1 VKSHFFMKTRACA
14 IFAQIHEISGLG
26 KLNMS
31 NPTNLDS
38 CFKDLA
44 NEKTPLALA
53 TVIQTAQSTSGK
65 TGDKA
70 LVSAEGIVEG
80 WIGGGCAQP
89 AVIEAARLALEST
102 EPCLIR
108 VGPKGEWEALDG
120 VVDFSSGCLSG
131 GTQVIFIEP
140 LNKQAKLSILGDSPV
155 ALCLSDLAERLDFSV
170 TVISPDLEASQF
182 SESIR
187 IDHDFSSASGDFIVV
202 ATQGRHDRA
211 ALKAAVGS
219 NAGYIGMVASRKKI
233 AGLKAS
239 LIKSGIEPSQMER
252 IHSPAG
258 LEIGA
263 VSPAEIALSIL
274 AELVQIRRSAGN
286 QKVDQQTEPEVEV
299 LEPAAE
305 IQGGGCCGNH
315 G

>member
-1 VKSHFFMKTRACA
+1 MKHEPMVKSANLEAC
-14 IFAQIHEISGLG
+14 FR
-26 KLNMS
+26 
-31 NPTNLDS
+31 NL
-38 CFKDLA
+38 A
-44 NEKTPLALA
+44 GEETPLALA
-53 TVIQTAQSTSGK
+53 TVIQTALSTSGNV
-65 TGDKA
+65 GDKA

-89 AVIEAARLALEST
+89 AVVEAARIALNSA

-140 LNKQAKLSILGDSPV
+140 LNKQAKLGILGDSPV
-155 ALCLSDLAERLDFSV
+155 ALSLSELASRLDFSV
-170 TVISPDLEASQF
+170 TVISPDLESSRVA
-182 SESIR
+182 ETVR
-187 IDHDFSSASGDFIVV
+187 METDFVSVSGDFVVV

-211 ALKAAVGS
+211 ALKAAINS

-233 AGLKAS
+233 AGLKESLLKRGIAAS
-239 LIKSGIEPSQMER
+239 ELER
-252 IHSPAG
+252 VHSPAG

-274 AELVQIRRSAGN
+274 AELVRVRRTGSN
-286 QKVDQQTEPEVEV
+286 QKVSLAADTVVEALESVTEIE
-299 LEPAAE
+299 
-305 IQGGGCCGNH
+305 GGGCCSGN

>member
-1 VKSHFFMKTRACA
+1 
-14 IFAQIHEISGLG
+14 
-26 KLNMS
+26 MS
-31 NPTNLDS
+31 NPTNLGS
-38 CFKDLA
+38 CFKDLV
-44 NEKTPLALA
+44 NDETPLALA

-65 TGDKA
+65 VGDKA

-89 AVIEAARLALEST
+89 AVVEASRMALEST

-140 LNKQAKLSILGDSPV
+140 LNKQTKLCILGDSPV
-155 ALCLSDLAERLDFSV
+155 ALCLSELAGQLDFSV
-170 TVISPDLEASQF
+170 TMISPDLKHSQI
-182 SESIR
+182 SDSVR
-187 IDHDFSSASGDFIVV
+187 IEHDFSSASGDFIVV

-211 ALKAAVGS
+211 ALKSALNS
-219 NAGYIGMVASRKKI
+219 NAGYIGMVASHKKI

-239 LIKSGIEPSQMER
+239 LVKSDIEASEMER

-258 LEIGA
+258 IEIGA

-274 AELVQIRRSAGN
+274 AELVQMRRSGSH
-286 QKVDQQTEPEVEV
+286 QKISPETEPVIDDF
-299 LEPAAE
+299 EPATDT
-305 IQGGGCCGNH
+305 QGGGCCGGH

>member
-1 VKSHFFMKTRACA
+1 
-14 IFAQIHEISGLG
+14 
-26 KLNMS
+26 MS
-31 NPTNLDS
+31 TPTSLDS
-38 CFKDLA
+38 CFKGLA
-44 NEKTPLALA
+44 NAETPLALA
-53 TVIQTAQSTSGK
+53 TVIQTALSTSGNA
-65 TGDKA
+65 GDKA

-89 AVIEAARLALEST
+89 AVVEAARIALESG

-108 VGPKGEWEALDG
+108 VGPKGEWETLDG

-131 GTQVIFIEP
+131 GTQVIFIDP
-140 LNKQAKLSILGDSPV
+140 LSRQPILAILGDSPV
-155 ALCLSDLAERLDFSV
+155 ALCLSELAAQLGFAV
-170 TVISPDLEASQF
+170 TMISPDLDPSQLPPG
-182 SESIR
+182 IR
-187 IDHDFSSASGDFIVV
+187 LVHDFESASGDFVVV

-211 ALKAAVGS
+211 ALKAVINS
-219 NAGYIGMVASRKKI
+219 SAGYIGVVASRKKI

-239 LIKSGIEPSQMER
+239 LIKSGIEAGEMGR

-274 AELVQIRRSAGN
+274 AELVRVRRSGSN
-286 QKVDQQTEPEVEV
+286 QKVSLTAETVVETSKPAIDPED
-299 LEPAAE
+299 
-305 IQGGGCCGNH
+305 GGCCGSH

>member
-1 VKSHFFMKTRACA
+1 
-14 IFAQIHEISGLG
+14 
-26 KLNMS
+26 MS
-31 NPTNLDS
+31 TPTNLDS
-38 CFKDLA
+38 CFEGLA
-44 NEKTPLALA
+44 NAETPLALA
-53 TVIQTAQSTSGK
+53 TVIQTALSTSGNA
-65 TGDKA
+65 GDKA
-70 LVSAEGIVEG
+70 LVSAQGIVEG

-89 AVIEAARLALEST
+89 AVVEAARIALESG

-108 VGPKGEWEALDG
+108 VGPKGEWETLDG

-140 LNKQAKLSILGDSPV
+140 LSRQPKLAILGDSPV
-155 ALCLSDLAERLDFSV
+155 ALCLSELAVRLGFAV
-170 TVISPDLEASQF
+170 TMISPDLGPSRLPPSVRLE
-182 SESIR
+182 
-187 IDHDFSSASGDFIVV
+187 HDFESASGNFIVV

-211 ALKAAVGS
+211 ALKASINSGAE
-219 NAGYIGMVASRKKI
+219 YIGVVASRKKI

-239 LIKSGIEPSQMER
+239 LIKSGIEAGEMER

-274 AELVQIRRSAGN
+274 AELVRVRRGGST
-286 QKVDQQTEPEVEV
+286 QKVSLAGEAVVETSKPATDPEE
-299 LEPAAE
+299 
-305 IQGGGCCGNH
+305 GGCCGSH

>member
-1 VKSHFFMKTRACA
+1 MENKS
-14 IFAQIHEISGLG
+14 IS
-26 KLNMS
+26 KQ
-31 NPTNLDS
+31 TNLDT
-38 CFKDLA
+38 CFKGLA
-44 NEKTPLALA
+44 NDETPLALA
-53 TVIQTAQSTSGK
+53 TVIQTALSTSGNV
-65 TGDKA
+65 GDKA
-70 LVSAEGIVEG
+70 LVSADGIVEG

-89 AVIEAARLALEST
+89 AVVEAARMALDSA

-140 LNKQAKLSILGDSPV
+140 LNRQAKLSILGDSPV
-155 ALCLSDLAERLDFSV
+155 ALCLSDLAGRLDFSV
-170 TVISPDLEASQF
+170 TVISPDLESSQLAETVRLERDYV
-182 SESIR
+182 ST
-187 IDHDFSSASGDFIVV
+187 SGDFVVV

-211 ALKAAVGS
+211 ALKAAINS

-239 LIKSGIEPSQMER
+239 LIKSGTEASAMDR

-258 LEIGA
+258 IEIGA

-274 AELVQIRRSAGN
+274 AELVRVRRSGSRH
-286 QKVDQQTEPEVEV
+286 KVSEAPATVVEP
-299 LEPAAE
+299 LEPTTDTSD
-305 IQGGGCCGNH
+305 GGCCSGH

>member
-1 VKSHFFMKTRACA
+1 
-14 IFAQIHEISGLG
+14 
-26 KLNMS
+26 MS
-31 NPTNLDS
+31 KPTNLDS
-38 CFKDLA
+38 CFKELA
-44 NEKTPLALA
+44 NQETPLAIA

-65 TGDKA
+65 SGDKA

-89 AVIEAARLALEST
+89 AVVEAARIALESA

-140 LNKQAKLSILGDSPV
+140 LNKQAKLCILGDSPV
-155 ALCLSDLAERLDFSV
+155 ALCLSELAGQLDFSV
-170 TVISPDLEASQF
+170 TVISPDI
-182 SESIR
+182 ESTQLPEPVR
-187 IDHDFSSASGDFIVV
+187 VEHDFASANGDYVV
-202 ATQGRHDRA
+202 IATQGRHDRA
-211 ALKAAVGS
+211 ALKAALS
-219 NAGYIGMVASRKKI
+219 SQAGYIGMVASRKKI

-239 LIKSGIEPSQMER
+239 LIKSGIEASEMKR

-258 LEIGA
+258 IEIGA
-263 VSPAEIALSIL
+263 VSPSEIALSIL
-274 AELVQIRRSAGN
+274 AELVLIKRTGNN
-286 QKVDQQTEPEVEV
+286 QKIDLETEPDVEAPKSV
-299 LEPAAE
+299 TDML
-305 IQGGGCCGNH
+305 GGGCCGGH

>member
-1 VKSHFFMKTRACA
+1 MKHEPMVKSANLEAC
-14 IFAQIHEISGLG
+14 FR
-26 KLNMS
+26 
-31 NPTNLDS
+31 
-38 CFKDLA
+38 DLA
-44 NEKTPLALA
+44 GDETPLALA
-53 TVIQTAQSTSGK
+53 IVVQTALSTSGHA
-65 TGDKA
+65 GDKA

-89 AVIEAARLALEST
+89 AVVEAARIALKSA

-140 LNKQAKLSILGDSPV
+140 LNKQAKLGILGDSPV
-155 ALCLSDLAERLDFSV
+155 ALSLSELASRLDFSV
-170 TVISPDLEASQF
+170 TVISPDLESSRVA
-182 SESIR
+182 ETVR
-187 IDHDFSSASGDFIVV
+187 METDFVSVSGDFVVV

-211 ALKAAVGS
+211 ALKAAINS

-233 AGLKAS
+233 AGLKEG
-239 LIKSGIEPSQMER
+239 LLKSGIAASELER
-252 IHSPAG
+252 VHSPAG

-274 AELVQIRRSAGN
+274 AELVRVRRTGSN
-286 QKVDQQTEPEVEV
+286 QKVSLAADTVVEASEPVTEIED
-299 LEPAAE
+299 
-305 IQGGGCCGNH
+305 GGCCSGN

>member
-1 VKSHFFMKTRACA
+1 MFK
-14 IFAQIHEISGLG
+14 
-26 KLNMS
+26 
-31 NPTNLDS
+31 PTNLDA
-38 CFKDLA
+38 CFNGLA
-44 NEKTPLALA
+44 NDETPLALA
-53 TVIQTAQSTSGK
+53 TVIQTALSTSGNV
-65 TGDKA
+65 GDKA

-89 AVIEAARLALEST
+89 AVVEAARIALKSA

-140 LNKQAKLSILGDSPV
+140 LNTQAKLSILGDSAV
-155 ALCLSDLAERLDFSV
+155 ALSLSELAAGLDFSV
-170 TVISPDLEASQF
+170 TVISPDLESSQLPGTARLEQDF
-182 SESIR
+182 GSI
-187 IDHDFSSASGDFIVV
+187 SGDFVVV

-211 ALKAAVGS
+211 ALKAAIDG
-219 NAGYIGMVASRKKI
+219 NAGYIAMVASRKKI

-239 LIKSGIEPSQMER
+239 LIKSGIEASAMDR

-258 LEIGA
+258 IEIGA

-274 AELVQIRRSAGN
+274 AELVRVRRSGS
-286 QKVDQQTEPEVEV
+286 KVKVSETSAAAV
-299 LEPAAE
+299 EPATDTND
-305 IQGGGCCGNH
+305 GGCCSGN